1 MKKLFSMSLVIFTAF
16 LWSET
21 LFEVKDASNNKVL
34 DISTD
39 GLRVLNGGDTLMVI
53 STDGIRAYI
62 QNDATKGLSRS
73 FSVTTTSSVKSNET
87 KGQNKVFEI
96 ATDNGAT
103 FYNPSDNADEIFSI
117 SKSGITA
124 NVNPALNRDFEVNDQ
139 VTAAKAGGGNLMK
152 VSNSENFETVN
163 DSTMLWY
170 KQKNAFRVGHVLI
183 TDPNNVGQASF
194 ASGYQ
199 SQASGKYSTAIG
211 YKSEAK
217 GANSFAAGDSVIA
230 ASENSSAIG
239 NGSVAS
245 GLNSIAA
252 GCFAEARGNN
262 SCAFGVATYATEQA
276 SVSIGGASRAVALGA
291 VTFGMFNEAW
301 GQYSSALGTYAYASG
316 NYSTAIGFGSKSL
329 ANFSSV
335 MGAYSKTRG
344 TYSTATGNNT
354 TALSH
359 NSFVTG
365 RYNKIEGDSTMW
377 VSTDPL
383 FVVGNGSSSSSR
395 SNAFE
400 VKKNGHAFIV
410 GSPTLGSLMIA
421 PSEAT
426 SGDDSEIVLAEDN
439 DGTYN
444 MSMKYD
450 GGENRLEWWA
460 EDDAGTYGP
469 LMYLGYSTM
478 GFSSLSTCF
487 IRPISDNQFDLGAS
501 TYRWDDIYA
510 TNGVIQT
517 SDKRQKSDIE
527 DMGYGLSTVMKMRP
541 VTYLWKDKPE
551 RGRKVGLI
559 AQDMLEILPEVVDV
573 GEDDDKT
580 LGINYAE
587 LTPVLV
593 KAIQDQ
599 QKEIESQ
606 NERIAKLEKA
616 LEKLLK

>member
-1 MKKLFSMSLVIFTAF
+1 MKKLFSFIMVIFTAL
-16 LWSET
+16 LWAET

-73 FSVTTTSSVKSNET
+73 FSVTTSASKGEKS
-87 KGQNKVFEI
+87 QSKVFEV
-96 ATDNGAT
+96 ATDEGAI
-103 FYNPSDNADEIFSI
+103 FYNPSDNSDEIFSI
-117 SKSGITA
+117 KKDGITA
-124 NVNPALNRDFEVNDQ
+124 NVNPGTGRDFEVNDQ
-139 VTAAKAGGGNLMK
+139 ISSAKSGGGNLMK

-230 ASENSSAIG
+230 SSENSSAIG
-239 NGSVAS
+239 NGSIAS

-276 SVSIGGASRAVALGA
+276 SVSIGGVSRAVALGA

-301 GQYSSALGTYAYASG
+301 GEYSSALGTYAYASG
-316 NYSTAIGFGSKSL
+316 NYSTAMGFGSKSL

-335 MGAYSKTRG
+335 MGSYSKTRG

-354 TALSH
+354 TALSY

-365 RYNKIEGDSTMW
+365 RYNKIEGDSTAW
-377 VSTDPL
+377 ISTDPL
-383 FVVGNGSSSSSR
+383 FVVGNGASSSLR

-400 VKKNGHAFIV
+400 VKKNGHTFIV
-410 GSPTLGSLMIA
+410 GSTTLGSLMIA
-421 PSEAT
+421 PNEAA
-426 SGDDSEIVLAEDN
+426 SGDDAEIILAEDN

-450 GGENRLEWWA
+450 GGDNRLEWWA

-469 LMYLGYSTM
+469 LMYLGYNPI
-478 GFSSLSTCF
+478 GGGIPYLSTGF
-487 IRPISDNQFDLGAS
+487 VRPISDNTFDLGTS
-501 TYRWDDIYA
+501 TLRWDDIYA

-517 SDKRQKSDIE
+517 SDKRQKSDVK
-527 DMGYGLSTVMKMRP
+527 DMEYGLGTLMKMRP
-541 VTYLWKDKPE
+541 VTYYWKDKAE

-559 AQDMLEILPEVVDV
+559 AQDLLDIVPEVVNI
-573 GEDDDKT
+573 GEDENKT

-587 LTPVLV
+587 LTPVLI
-593 KAIQDQ
+593 KAVQDQ
-599 QKEIESQ
+599 QKEIVSQ
-606 NERIAKLEKA
+606 NERISRLEEMI
-616 LEKLLK
+616 EKFLK

>member
-1 MKKLFSMSLVIFTAF
+1 MKKLFSMSMIIFTA
-16 LWSET
+16 LMWSET

-39 GLRVLNGGDTLMVI
+39 GLRVLNGGDTLKVI

-62 QNDATKGLSRS
+62 QNDSTKGLSRT
-73 FSVTTTSSVKSNET
+73 FSVTTNAAKGEKS
-87 KGQNKVFEI
+87 QNKVFEV
-96 ATDNGAT
+96 ATDEGAT
-103 FYNPSDNADEIFSI
+103 FYNPTDNADEIFSI
-117 SKSGITA
+117 NKTGITA
-124 NVNPALNRDFEVNDQ
+124 NVNPGTGRDFEVNDQ
-139 VTAAKAGGGNLMK
+139 VSAAKSGGGNLMK
-152 VSNSENFETVN
+152 ISNKEVFETVN

-183 TDPNNVGQASF
+183 TDPDSVGQASF

-211 YKSEAK
+211 YKSEAR

-252 GCFAEARGNN
+252 GCFAEARGDN
-262 SCAFGVATYATEQA
+262 SCSFGVATYATEKA
-276 SVSIGGASRAVALGA
+276 SVSIGGVSRAVALGA

-301 GQYSSALGTYAYASG
+301 GEYSSALGTYAYASG
-316 NYSTAIGFGSKSL
+316 NYSTAMGFGSRSL

-335 MGAYSKTRG
+335 MGTYCKTRG
-344 TYSTATGNNT
+344 AYSTATGNNT
-354 TALSH
+354 TALSY

-400 VKKNGHAFIV
+400 VKKNGDTFIV
-410 GSPTLGSLMIA
+410 GTPTLGSLMIA
-421 PSEAT
+421 PSEAS

-450 GGENRLEWWA
+450 GGLNRLEWWGHQS
-460 EDDAGTYGP
+460 GTDYGP
-469 LMYLGYSTM
+469 LMYLSYNTLGGGIPYLYTGY
-478 GFSSLSTCF
+478 L
-487 IRPISDNQFDLGAS
+487 RPKTDNTVDLGAS
-501 TYRWDDIYA
+501 TYRWDDVYA

-517 SDKRQKSDIE
+517 SDKRQKSEIN
-527 DMGYGLSTVMKMRP
+527 DMDYGLSTIMKMRP

-551 RGRKVGLI
+551 QGRKVGLI
-559 AQDMLEILPEVVDV
+559 AQELINIVPEIVDV
-573 GEDDDKT
+573 GEDENQT

-587 LTPVLV
+587 LTPILI
-593 KAIQDQ
+593 KALQDQ
-599 QKEIESQ
+599 QEEMKSQ
-606 NERIAKLEKA
+606 NERIVRLEEA